1 MFQEHGSS
9 VKNRANLRVLQAW
22 LDEKMFQEVRTK
34 DQLGY
39 KVQVNFVENAGIYG
53 ISFLI

>member
-1 MFQEHGSS
+1 
-9 VKNRANLRVLQAW
+9 VLQAW

>member
-1 MFQEHGSS
+1 M
-9 VKNRANLRVLQAW
+9 KNRANLRVLQAW